1 MVLFQLVS
9 LDNVLMLINI
19 INYSFSHNIFPQEP
33 HFSEVI
39 PLCKKSDSLQK
50 KNYSSVSLLHHIF
63 KIFKENHSKSNYQLH
78 ERIVKQL

>member
-19 INYSFSHNIFPQEP
+19 INCSFSHNIFPQEP

-39 PLCKKSDSLQK
+39 PLYKKLDSLQQK
-50 KNYSSVSLLHHIF
+50 SYSSVSFLHHIF
-63 KIFKENHSKSNYQLH
+63 KIFKGNHSQTNYQLH
-78 ERIVKQL
+78 ERIIKQL